1 MAVNRFL
8 NVNWSQPI
16 SSFVPRPFEAAYMA
30 GKQAQEELDSALK
43 DLDSSTDPFAKLN
56 LSGSIKVWDPNA
68 PKGYSDF
75 DIGNAFEQKK
85 VNTVNALTKERQQ
98 IVDDYYNQKIDNNE
112 FNRRIAQHKNK
123 AVTAYNILS
132 SSGAALDKIR
142 KHNEDIISK
151 SKEFGTDPY
160 YGTNMLDDNTAW
172 LNKAMSDEQSGVL
185 PDYVGT
191 NIADKFDSATSINEH
206 VDKWKTYTKGISD
219 PVGGY
224 IRDFQQEGIGGT
236 KVYQYAKDN
245 YPKSTDRIYD
255 DMRVR
260 YELHSKGLT
269 GDEPV
274 EYTTY
279 QPKIKN
285 GNYVTSSDGHIIDE
299 PVKVKGTLY
308 EAKMAEKFNQFHD
321 AIAQKIV
328 GFSTTEKLRPDT
340 TWQYLDKKKTIE
352 EQLIAEPADV
362 EAEASVAFQAVP
374 DDIKDF
380 VNPNTGNLDMSKFI
394 DRNKNLITWTFKDKD
409 GKTYNSNYE
418 VKGTN
423 DPNSGWSW
431 HEPTDPE
438 LKNKGYKFLVRPDG
452 YSEIY
457 DKNNNQISK
466 SEANKGATKE
476 LINSKLD
483 STYKWAFGRGSQLGI
498 NPTANESKENYSNR
512 VIKELMNQSKQVS
525 INKKIDAPIAKAMD
539 DDLVGKDGSKFFVNY
554 DDIIIPGKEGTKP
567 VKEFIDD
574 NDIDPTTIKHGS
586 MTFDKKRPGYV
597 LFSALDKDKNPVQF
611 YAKSRNIDFVKSSE
625 TVNSF
630 INTFKNFYKGDI
642 NSKKVTIDN
651 YNPNTKETKKET
663 YIVLNQQ
670 VGQPTDT
677 EDAFLALDANRV
689 PVLVIEKKGKTG
701 SQFIDI
707 PINELKGQAYKA
719 YFGSTKAK
727 EYTRGIRESLNWM
740 YQGLDTTPTTEES
753 TEE

>member
-185 PDYVGT
+185 PDYIGT

-206 VDKWKTYTKGISD
+206 TDKWKTYTKGISD

-340 TWQYLDKKKTIE
+340 TWQYLDKKKAIE
-352 EQLIAEPADV
+352 EQLVAEPADV
-362 EAEASVAFQAVP
+362 EAEASIAFQAIP
-374 DDIKDF
+374 DQIKDF
-380 VNPNTGNLDMSKFI
+380 VNPTTGEFDSEYAKQQGKGYSYITDSSGKKHTITSETETYSGTPGAVPAVRYTLPDELKKQGYSINNQTGKVY
-394 DRNKNLITWTFKDKD
+394 KN
-409 GKTYNSNYE
+409 GKLSETQMVSLTP
-418 VKGTN
+418 K
-423 DPNSGWSW
+423 
-431 HEPTDPE
+431 DPE
-438 LKNKGYKFLVRPDG
+438 WIKTMDDE
-452 YSEIY
+452 S
-457 DKNNNQISK
+457 
-466 SEANKGATKE
+466 
-476 LINSKLD
+476 
-483 STYKWAFGRGSQLGI
+483 YKWALQTGPKLGI
-498 NPTANESKENYSNR
+498 LPQSGDDRKTYKTRVLKE
-512 VIKELMNQSKQVS
+512 IMEQSKRVS
-525 INKKIDAPIAKAMD
+525 VNKKIDAPIAKAMD
-539 DDLVGKDGSKFFVNY
+539 DDLVGKDGSKFFINY

-586 MTFDKKRPGYV
+586 MTFDKERPGYV

-611 YAKSRNIDFVKSSE
+611 YAKSRNIDFVKSSG

-642 NSKKVTIDN
+642 NSKELIINNEK
-651 YNPNTKETKKET
+651 
-663 YIVLNQQ
+663 YIVLDKKIAE
-670 VGQPTDT
+670 PTDT
-677 EDAFLALDANRV
+677 EESFLALDTNKV
-689 PVLVIEKKGKTG
+689 PVLVIQNKTNKGPK
-701 SQFIDI
+701 FIDI

-740 YQGLDTTPTTEES
+740 YQGLDTTPTTEE
-753 TEE
+753 